1 MSQATPEPVSRIVP
15 LNGQGD
21 LIDEYFALRHAGAEI
36 PSRLQPL
43 ARLIEALDTPLS
55 QSTSEFLTDV
65 TIARVM
71 RANDDSVANASGLSP
86 QDEEALDALI
96 LARFDVSAVAPSL
109 RERAMKMEQ
118 IGSSLRDSELT
129 APVGLTDRVMAT
141 IEAAG
146 DAKPISIETARARR
160 NWRVGDLIGIAA
172 ALLLGTSVVWPMIS
186 AARTDSIKTACLS
199 NMRTVGGG
207 MGMYANENRDSMPVA
222 TASLGGGRWWDVGVE
237 TGSNSRN
244 LFTLAK
250 KGFVKVEDL
259 ACPGNPGC
267 RNCCVTP
274 ECEDWRSLE
283 EVSYSYQ
290 IMLGGHRPAWARP
303 GGNPSQTIVM
313 ADRSPVVLKNAR
325 GEAVSP
331 LENSTNHQGLGQHAL
346 YSDGH
351 VGWIGSPEVVVSGGD
366 QALVDNIWLPRPVEM
381 MIRQIQ
387 LQMQGGQSMADP
399 RSPLLRGTEVP
410 TENDIFLGP

>member
-1 MSQATPEPVSRIVP
+1 MDQATPEPVSRIVP

-21 LIDEYFALRHAGAEI
+21 LIDQYFTLRQIGAEI
-36 PSRLQPL
+36 PSHLQAL
-43 ARLIEALDTPLS
+43 ARLIELLDTPLGQGAS
-55 QSTSEFLTDV
+55 DALADV
-65 TIARVM
+65 TVARLI
-71 RANDDSVANASGLSP
+71 RAGHDNQAGATGLSP

-96 LARFDVSAVAPSL
+96 LDRFDVSAVAPSL
-109 RERAMKMEQ
+109 RERAARLEA
-118 IGSSLRDSELT
+118 IGSTLQDSQIV
-129 APVGLTDRVMAT
+129 APSYLTDRVMAS

-146 DAKPISIETARARR
+146 DARPISIETARARR
-160 NWRVGDLIGIAA
+160 NWRVGDLVGVAA
-172 ALLLGTSVVWPMIS
+172 ALLLGTSVLWPMVS
-186 AARTDSIKTACLS
+186 AARMDGIKTACLS

-207 MGMYANENRDSMPVA
+207 MGMYANENRDSMPIA
-222 TASLGGGRWWDVGVE
+222 TASLGGGRWWDVGLE
-237 TGSNSRN
+237 SGSNSRN
-244 LFTLAK
+244 LFTLAR

-267 RNCCVTP
+267 KDCHVTP

-325 GEAVSP
+325 GQAVSP
-331 LENSTNHQGLGQHAL
+331 TENSPNHQGMGQHAL

-351 VGWIGSPEVVVSGGD
+351 VGWINSPEVVVNSGN
-366 QALVDNIWLPRPVEM
+366 QAMVDNIWLPRPVEI

-387 LQMQGGQSMADP
+387 LQMQGQSMTDP
-399 RSPLLRGTEVP
+399 RSPLLRGTEMP